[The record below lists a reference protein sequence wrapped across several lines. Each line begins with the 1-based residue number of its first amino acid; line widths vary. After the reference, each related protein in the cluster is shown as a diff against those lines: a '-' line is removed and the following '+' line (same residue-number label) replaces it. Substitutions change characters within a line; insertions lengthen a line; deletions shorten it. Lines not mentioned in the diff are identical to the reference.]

1 MKRPL
6 PFVGLALLVLA
17 LAAFQ
22 CPGITIQFGQPSTT
36 ELTPTPVSIEEASA
50 ELDEFIAE
58 NELVLEGAAG
68 ISVANL
74 TDANLEITATEA
86 GSEAEGQEGEP
97 FAIEPF
103 QIYSLGILPP
113 GGYQLEFTY
122 PEAAYVGGTCT
133 IEVVEGDFY
142 QFAAI
147 PEGVLIARKGY
158 TPQSAADLVVS
169 TSALC
174 QD

>member
-1 MKRPL
+1 MSKHVWLYTHRIWL
-6 PFVGLALLVLA
+6 VVLSAGGLLLLGCSPA
-17 LAAFQ
+17 G
-22 CPGITIQFGQPSTT
+22 PTS
-36 ELTPTPVSIEEASA
+36 TPTPTPISIA
-50 ELDEFIAE
+50 EVNAALEEFIVE

-74 TDANLEITATEA
+74 TDATLEIRGTALGTEA
-86 GSEAEGQEGEP
+86 ESEEGEP

-103 QIYSLGILPP
+103 QVYSLGIVPP
-113 GGYQLEFTY
+113 GRYQLEFTY
-122 PEAAYVGGTCT
+122 PQAAYVGGTCT

-158 TPQSAADLVVS
+158 TPESAADIALA
-169 TSALC
+169 TSSLC
-174 QD
+174 QQ